1 MTDSTI
7 DLQHLLDAN
16 GAAAPPAAEA
26 DAGLPAAPE
35 EGAFVAT
42 RAEGWVIAIVFA
54 AAFFAAGYF
63 TIVHGHI
70 VQFGAMERLAD
81 AYMAWWNDPPK
92 LAAVG
97 LVLAPIGTLV
107 FLGPALIKPFA
118 TSLEALP
125 LITALAAGGTLA
137 LLNTLLARCEV
148 KRGVRWL
155 AVLLLAVNPMFVFY
169 AGSGSPEAIGLFLAA
184 GSLLAIVSWRV
195 TDETRYLV
203 GAGIAIGV
211 AVMVDYTY
219 LAWALALMLTIA
231 FVGPGPRGGQTKLR
245 SSLLLFLT
253 PIFYS
258 VLIWTILNG
267 VILESPFQW
276 LEIGT
281 FQPAAN
287 LDPAVMGA
295 PAELGTAL
303 GDLAEVILGVAP
315 LAFVAVPLLAVSAFG
330 RRDSLGFGLILVPLA
345 AAAAIV
351 IAALLEDRAGY
362 VTLATG
368 LPLAIAAIAAIA
380 WLYRVEPDWRFVCA
394 LVILAGLGGAIPL
407 SWNAMQSY
415 EYQDQEQAFTRLV
428 ETRDSQEGTSSLG
441 GYRVGI
447 DPELGMADY
456 IDNHLKPARN
466 SILTD
471 SNATYGV
478 VLTSG
483 RPDYFVDR
491 ADYSEGEWLTIRDHP
506 FGKVQYMLVANSA
519 SGDLIRA
526 RYPGLDLGAQP
537 GLVPIFHT
545 DRYVLVQLEPGVVPA
560 PSVSNSNRLRN
571 QPRLITP
578 RTPLSPP
585 PVRPAAPNEAGLSPL
600 PEASSGELPAEAE
613 IESGTSS
620 APKVEGE

>member
-7 DLQHLLDAN
+7 DLQHLLD
-16 GAAAPPAAEA
+16 GTPQAEA
-26 DAGLPAAPE
+26 PRTEGQQVLDHE
-35 EGAFVAT
+35 EAFPAT
-42 RAEGWVIAIVFA
+42 RLEGWLITLVFA

-92 LAAVG
+92 LSAIG
-97 LVLAPIGTLV
+97 LGLAPVGTLV
-107 FLGPALIKPFA
+107 FLVPALIKPFA
-118 TSLEALP
+118 TSLTALP
-125 LITALAAGGTLA
+125 LITAIAAGATLA
-137 LLNTLLARCEV
+137 MLNSLMARCSV
-148 KRGVRWL
+148 GRIVRWL
-155 AVLLLAVNPMFVFY
+155 AVLLVAVNPMFVFY
-169 AGSGSPEAIGLFLAA
+169 AGSGSPEALGVFVAA
-184 GSLLAIVSWRV
+184 CSLLAIISWRV

-203 GAGIAIGV
+203 GAGLAIGV

-231 FVGPGPRGGQTKLR
+231 FVGPGPRAGQTKLR

-267 VILESPFQW
+267 VILDSPFQW

-287 LDPAVMGA
+287 LDPVVAQA
-295 PAELGTAL
+295 SAQLGPAL
-303 GDLAEVILGVAP
+303 GDMAQVVLGVAP
-315 LAFVAVPLLAVSAFG
+315 LAFVAVPLLAISAFG
-330 RRDSLGFGLILVPLA
+330 RRDSLGFGLITVAVA
-345 AAAAIV
+345 AVAAIV
-351 IAALLEDRAGY
+351 LGALLEDRAGY
-362 VTLATG
+362 VALATG
-368 LPLAIAAIAAIA
+368 LSLVVVAIAAVA
-380 WLYRVEPDWRFVCA
+380 WLYRVEPSWRFVLA
-394 LVILAGLGGAIPL
+394 LVLLAGLGGAIPL
-407 SWNAMQSY
+407 SWHAMQTY

-441 GYRVGI
+441 GYKVGI
-447 DPELGMADY
+447 DPELAMADY
-456 IDNHLKPARN
+456 IDNNLKPPKN

-478 VLTSG
+478 VLTGG
-483 RPDYFVDR
+483 RPDLFVDR

-506 FGKVQYMLVANSA
+506 FGKVRYMLVANAA

-560 PSVSNSNRLRN
+560 ASVADASRLRN

-585 PVRPAAPNEAGLSPL
+585 PVRRAPPSEAGLSPL
-600 PEASSGELPAEAE
+600 PEASAAESTG
-613 IESGTSS
+613 ESGISS